1 MDDPHSPVQHAS
13 AHHGALSAQ
22 VAELGPE
29 WKIPTA
35 PEMRELCILGIPP
48 ELRQRAWPML
58 LSMRAPLEPSA
69 TEYRLLR
76 QAADERRAERA
87 HLRAAARAREG
98 AAEGSQHAAGA
109 SRQDSADSAAGAA
122 GAARAPAEASEEA
135 DSDSMRSERLI
146 ETDLS
151 RTFPKVLL
159 FAEGGPLRALLS
171 EVLHIYCALPGSLPY
186 RQGMSHLAAVL
197 LLHLQEPALTCASLS
212 SLLGGY
218 PILRA
223 CASLHLRPGTS

>member
-1 MDDPHSPVQHAS
+1 
-13 AHHGALSAQ
+13 
-22 VAELGPE
+22 
-29 WKIPTA
+29 
-35 PEMRELCILGIPP
+35 MRELCILGIPP

-109 SRQDSADSAAGAA
+109 SCQDSAA